1 MLFSRAR
8 CTDSAEM
15 PDLISPAPFGSGVIV
30 RIRLDMT
37 PARIFSAEGCCA
49 ESWKFASLVEEST
62 KRGHPALRTAAMPMT
77 PDDTTL

>member
-15 PDLISPAPFGSGVIV
+15 PDLISLAPFGSGVIV
-30 RIRLDMT
+30 RIRLEMT

-49 ESWKFASLVEEST
+49 ESWKFALLVEEST
-62 KRGHPALRTAAMPMT
+62 KRWRSPPSGATRPCELQQCR
-77 PDDTTL
+77 